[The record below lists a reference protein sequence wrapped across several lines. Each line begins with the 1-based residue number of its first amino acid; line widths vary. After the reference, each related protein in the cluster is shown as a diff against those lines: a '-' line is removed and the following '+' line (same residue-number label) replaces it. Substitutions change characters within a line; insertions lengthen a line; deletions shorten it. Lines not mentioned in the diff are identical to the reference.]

1 MEQVVKKGS
10 DKLEARPAHWKA
22 FAAVLSVLLSLSI
35 LLCIGTGVF
44 AALSGEPLLPAG
56 FSFIGSCTGSQQA
69 TQPSDP
75 ENAQASFDIGQQ
87 TTDAETQADSSTA
100 VRLPTAS
107 ALKKP
112 AVPAKDQAILDE
124 VAQAMEDELNSGGKK
139 EEESSKQ
146 PDTTAKPET
155 TTGKGNADSSQTTPP
170 SSVPSDEISTAHPS
184 SQRKS
189 GKFQFTVYGYGHGV
203 GMSQFGAN
211 EFAKSGW
218 NYREILLHY
227 FPGGADA
234 EDGWLRIRKRWR

>member
-1 MEQVVKKGS
+1 M
-10 DKLEARPAHWKA
+10 
-22 FAAVLSVLLSLSI
+22 LSVLLSLSI
-35 LLCIGTGVF
+35 LLCIGTGVLLRF
-44 AALSGEPLLPAG
+44 QENRSSQQVSLSSAHAPAG
-56 FSFIGSCTGSQQA
+56 QQA

-112 AVPAKDQAILDE
+112 AAPAKDQAILDE

-155 TTGKGNADSSQTTPP
+155 TTGKAMRIPP
-170 SSVPSDEISTAHPS
+170 KQRRRARFRRMKFLRRILHPS
-184 SQRKS
+184 
-189 GKFQFTVYGYGHGV
+189 GKAVNSNLQFMAMGT
-203 GMSQFGAN
+203 AL
-211 EFAKSGW
+211 A
-218 NYREILLHY
+218 
-227 FPGGADA
+227 
-234 EDGWLRIRKRWR
+234 